1 MPLPQ
6 TQKIKI
12 SNNFHQ
18 ASVTI
23 VIFAGIGLKLEKAG
37 PPLSF
42 NPVRYLPSVA
52 LDGRKQFQC
61 LNIGLYN
68 KTGQLFVEFN

>member
-1 MPLPQ
+1 M
-6 TQKIKI
+6 
-12 SNNFHQ
+12 
-18 ASVTI
+18 VT
-23 VIFAGIGLKLEKAG
+23 FAGIALKLEKVG

-42 NPVRYLPSVA
+42 NPVSYLPSVA

-68 KTGQLFVEFN
+68 KTGQLFLECN